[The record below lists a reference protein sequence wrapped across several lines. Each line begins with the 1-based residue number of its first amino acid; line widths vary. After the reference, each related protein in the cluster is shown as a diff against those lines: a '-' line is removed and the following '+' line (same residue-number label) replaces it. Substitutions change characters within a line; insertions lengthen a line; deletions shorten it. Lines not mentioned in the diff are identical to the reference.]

1 MALNTQKVS
10 VIEKEEFQPTV
21 LSQSFTNNLFS
32 SYYIQPFWES
42 LLQQQTDHTNTFAK
56 PIGASSPD
64 SYHENNHP
72 AVIPIGAPRMA
83 IDDLITGP
91 TQDSTATSS
100 LHQFML
106 LSQLNSNIIHTN
118 SLVIKDDVF
127 LAQPST
133 LSRDALYP
141 SWLPTVIVDHDDTAS
156 LSSHSSLSSSQHSD
170 KFTTSPC
177 LSPVTSPTNFLYNHE
192 PLFEGGIIE
201 DLDNNKNNSSC
212 DIIDQE
218 FEYEEYDDLSSVV
231 TDSTTSEDKQ
241 QQQQQQ
247 MMIRRLSTVSDD
259 LDWFKLLDA
268 FRADVACDLPE
279 TNQEDDQ
286 VSSESS
292 HTSEDEEEEEEEYDF
307 YVQPIVELKKRKR
320 VKSETLAMYQLNLSD
335 DDDDDEEDHAPI
347 KKKSSKNNVRSNP
360 SQKRRKKSKATSFN
374 PRYKKY
380 QKKKTADNQQVEFN
394 LVQPIPFTHNSTSTV
409 KKDKKEEL
417 DQNKESI
424 SSPIRSQLIESVAEK
439 DKKTV
444 FQHLTDVGID
454 WCRYCGTT
462 EGVNWRPGPWGKRT
476 LCNKHGCDYKGYGL
490 ASRLPRLDLSAFSN
504 EKLEERLRPV
514 VQQFCIVCQSP
525 EQTEQNNHLVICSGG
540 CSRAYHQHCH
550 TPVITVNPAIDPVRW
565 YCSALCKE
573 NRKRNKVVVELPRKH
588 MPLMHLLPKNKKSC

>member
-1 MALNTQKVS
+1 MTLNTQKVS
-10 VIEKEEFQPTV
+10 VMESQKEEFQPTV

-83 IDDLITGP
+83 INDLITGP
-91 TQDSTATSS
+91 TQDSS

-106 LSQLNSNIIHTN
+106 LSHQLNSNIIHTN

-141 SWLPTVIVDHDDTAS
+141 SWLPTTVIVDHDDTAS

-201 DLDNNKNNSSC
+201 DLDNNNKNSNSSSFNR
-212 DIIDQE
+212 DVIDQY
-218 FEYEEYDDLSSVV
+218 FEEEEYDDLSSVV
-231 TDSTTSEDKQ
+231 TDSTTSEDK
-241 QQQQQQ
+241 QQQQ

-279 TNQEDDQ
+279 TNQEEEDDQ
-286 VSSESS
+286 VSSGESS
-292 HTSEDEEEEEEEYDF
+292 HSGHTTTEEDDDDEDDEYDF

-335 DDDDDEEDHAPI
+335 DNNDNDDDDDDDHAPI

-380 QKKKTADNQQVEFN
+380 QKKKTADNHQQVQFN
-394 LVQPIPFTHNSTSTV
+394 LVHPAPFANTPTTTTTITTTTTHTTTASL

-424 SSPIRSQLIESVAEK
+424 SSPTRSQLIESVAEK

-444 FQHLTDVGID
+444 FQHLTEVGID

-476 LCNKHGCDYKGYGL
+476 LCK
-490 ASRLPRLDLSAFSN
+490 
-504 EKLEERLRPV
+504 
-514 VQQFCIVCQSP
+514 
-525 EQTEQNNHLVICSGG
+525 
-540 CSRAYHQHCH
+540 
-550 TPVITVNPAIDPVRW
+550 
-565 YCSALCKE
+565 
-573 NRKRNKVVVELPRKH
+573 
-588 MPLMHLLPKNKKSC
+588 